1 MQRDR
6 ILAAGVV
13 CATFGLA
20 AQLHAETLDEAL
32 VSTYTTN
39 TTLLAQRAQTR
50 ATDELVP
57 QALANW
63 RPTVKLSA
71 DVGIGSLQTNE
82 VGPVNQAQV
91 PQVSDQSV
99 TISQPLYRGGQTVAQ
114 TAQAEAQVKAQRA
127 QLEVTEETVLLDTA
141 TAYMDVVQNQ
151 AVVELNKNNEK
162 VLQRQYEATSDRF
175 RVGEVTRTDVA
186 QAQAALSGSHAD
198 RRQAEADLQGSI
210 ANYVAVVGHAPQNLK
225 APNPLTDLPG
235 SLDES
240 KAMAG
245 DSNPAVVAQKYV
257 YEAATHGI
265 DLAYGALL
273 PEVSLQGSY
282 VRQVNEFEKGSYLRD
297 VQALLNVTVPLYQQ
311 GEEYSRLRQQKH
323 TAGQQKIQL
332 DETRRQAI
340 QQATQ
345 AWENLQAAR
354 ARVSSYDDEIKAAKV
369 ALEGIQ
375 RESLVGSRTVLDV
388 LTTEQDLLSA
398 EVNLVRAQ
406 HDVIVGAYQLKS
418 AVGQLTAKQLKLP
431 VPIYDPTQHYN
442 QVRDQ
447 WAGTAI
453 SPDYGEGK

>member
-1 MQRDR
+1 M
-6 ILAAGVV
+6 
-13 CATFGLA
+13 
-20 AQLHAETLDEAL
+20 
-32 VSTYTTN
+32 
-39 TTLLAQRAQTR
+39 
-50 ATDELVP
+50 
-57 QALANW
+57 
-63 RPTVKLSA
+63 
-71 DVGIGSLQTNE
+71 
-82 VGPVNQAQV
+82 
-91 PQVSDQSV
+91 
-99 TISQPLYRGGQTVAQ
+99 
-114 TAQAEAQVKAQRA
+114 KAQRA